1 MADIRIATVESAR
14 DLRAFIAFPYE
25 LHRRD
30 PLWVPPLRRDVKAM
44 LVPKRN
50 PFFEHAE
57 ARYFIARRDGR
68 IVGRIAAIENR
79 AHNEFHAD
87 RVGFFGFFESIDDRA
102 VAGAL
107 LDAAATWLG
116 ERKLNVLRGPASF
129 STNDEVGLLVE
140 GFDTPPTLMMPH
152 NPRYYPGL
160 MEANGLVKAKDLL
173 VYQSRPETADLA
185 DPLLERLR
193 HGAELLSKRYHISV
207 RPIDPKRFDEELAL
221 IKQLYNQAWERNW
234 GFVPMTDHE
243 IDHAAA
249 QLKQIM
255 IPDVV
260 VFAYCRDKPIGFSV
274 ALPDLNVALKTNPS
288 GRLFPGIVKI
298 LWAARKISRLRILML
313 GTLPEWRGKGVDAL
327 MYRHIWERG
336 MARGFHWGEAGWIL
350 EDNAAMN
357 NAIERLGFVAYKRY
371 RLYDRPVDTRHPN

>member
-1 MADIRIATVESAR
+1 MSDIRVTVVENAR
-14 DLRAFIAFPYE
+14 DLNAFIAFPYG

-44 LVPKRN
+44 LVPKSN

-57 ARYFIARRDGR
+57 ARYFLARRDDR
-68 IVGRIAAIENR
+68 VVGRIAAIENR
-79 AHNEFHAD
+79 AHNEFHSD
-87 RVGFFGFFESIDDRA
+87 RVGFFGFFECVNDPA

-107 LDAAATWLG
+107 FDAASTWLQ
-116 ERKLNVLRGPASF
+116 EHKLDVLRGPASF
-129 STNDEVGLLVE
+129 STNDEVGLLVD
-140 GFDTPPTLMMPH
+140 GFETPPTLMMPH
-152 NPRYYPGL
+152 NPRYY
-160 MEANGLVKAKDLL
+160 ADLVEGAGFTKAKDLL
-173 VYQSRPETADLA
+173 AYQSIPEKSRLDGPFLARLIRGSDLLA
-185 DPLLERLR
+185 
-193 HGAELLSKRYHISV
+193 KRYHIRV
-207 RPIDPKRFDEELAL
+207 RPIEPKHFDEELML

-255 IPDVV
+255 IPDLVL
-260 VFAYCRDKPIGFSV
+260 FAYCQDKPIGFAV

-288 GRLFPGIVKI
+288 GRLFPGIIKI

-313 GTLPEWRGKGVDAL
+313 GTLKEWRGKGVDAL

-336 MARGFHWGEAGWIL
+336 FSKGMRWGEAGWIL
-350 EDNAAMN
+350 EDNEPMN
-357 NAIERLGFVAYKRY
+357 NAMERIGFVVYRRY
-371 RLYDRPVDTRHPN
+371 RLYDRPV